1 MTTPSKLISIVIP
14 VYNRAHTIER
24 TLDSIYSQDSRPI
37 TLILVDN
44 NSTDDSLEVMNRWKE
59 RHHSKEFDITVTSEN
74 AIQSAS
80 AARNKGLSL
89 VKTPYV
95 MFFDSDDT
103 MRSNHVRRAAN
114 AFNEDPDLDIAG
126 WDIMFHAS
134 DGSTSIR
141 PFADKDAVFR
151 HTFNATLATLRY
163 AASTSLIRAAGG
175 WNPTVLGWDDYELGL
190 RLLQRNPKLKR
201 LGDEITVDVTESKES
216 ITGTDYSSRAIQWE
230 YALDLAEQHFLKS
243 GWNTNWI
250 NLRRVVLAALYA
262 REHSPESTRLLK
274 ETFSREPKFHKRALY
289 RFAYT
294 YTRCG
299 CRGIHLLLRGF
310 L

>member
-1 MTTPSKLISIVIP
+1 MTTTTQLISIVIP
-14 VYNRAHTIER
+14 VYNRAHTIEN
-24 TLDSIYSQDSRPI
+24 TLDSIYNQDTRPI

-44 NSTDDSLEVMNRWKE
+44 NSTDNSLEVMNRWKE

-80 AARNKGLSL
+80 AARNKGLSF

-103 MRSNHVRRAAN
+103 MRSNHISRAAN
-114 AFNEDPDLDIAG
+114 AFNDDPDLDIAG

-141 PFADKDAVFR
+141 PFADRDAVFR
-151 HTFNATLATLRY
+151 HTFNATLSTLRY
-163 AASTSLIRAAGG
+163 AAATSLVRAAGG
-175 WNPTVLGWDDYELGL
+175 WNPTVLGWDDYELGI

-201 LGDEITVDVTESKES
+201 LGDEITVDVMETKES

-230 YALDLAEQHFLKS
+230 YALDLAEKHFRES
-243 GWNTNWI
+243 DWNTSWI
-250 NLRRVVLAALYA
+250 DLRRVVLSALYA
-262 REHSPESTRLLK
+262 RENSPESTRLLK
-274 ETFSREPKFHKRALY
+274 ETLDREPKFYKRALY
-289 RFAYT
+289 RLAYT
-294 YTRCG
+294 YTRHG
-299 CRGIHLLLRGF
+299 FRGIHLLLRGF